1 MVHFGDRLK
10 IKIQL
15 MCGEAVA
22 LGPGKADL
30 LSAISTAGSI
40 SGAARAMGMSYR
52 RAWLLVNTMNEAF
65 RSPLVESTKGG
76 VDGGHAALTR
86 TGRAVLRAYESL
98 VTRAASAFG
107 PLLKL

>member
-1 MVHFGDRLK
+1 M
-10 IKIQL
+10 
-15 MCGEAVA
+15 
-22 LGPGKADL
+22 GPGKADL
-30 LSAISTAGSI
+30 LRAIDTHGSI
-40 SGAARAMGMSYR
+40 SAAARAMSMSYR